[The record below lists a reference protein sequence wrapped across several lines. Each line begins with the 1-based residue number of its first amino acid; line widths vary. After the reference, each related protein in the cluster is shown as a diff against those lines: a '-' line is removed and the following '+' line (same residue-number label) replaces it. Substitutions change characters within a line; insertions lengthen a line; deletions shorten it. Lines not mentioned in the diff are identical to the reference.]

1 MIEPP
6 QGGNRLLLQSLN
18 LVLRNVS
25 QSFQEVEV
33 DVELDRRLPQ
43 ARVME
48 EIEIVTDKK
57 PRQLS
62 SDLMGVQARG
72 IVRQE
77 TPFLGRRPRLE
88 FFIRHIA
95 EVRCRCEPLGLQRLQ
110 GMLRITG
117 DEALDHLPHLVEL
130 EVLTV
135 VAEHLLLRRSGE
147 AVPKDPN
154 GPPKLCIAHE
164 GDSFQEFVGPPFD
177 VSSLALDPWM
187 LFHFTD
193 LVDYDAMT

>member
-33 DVELDRRLPQ
+33 DVELDRRLPK
-43 ARVME
+43 AGVME

-62 SDLMGVQARG
+62 SDLMGVQASG

-77 TPFLGRRPRLE
+77 TPFLGRRHRLE
-88 FFIRHIA
+88 FFIRQIA
-95 EVRCRCEPLGLQRLQ
+95 EARCRCEPLALQSLQR
-110 GMLRITG
+110 MLRITR
-117 DEALDHLPHLVEL
+117 DEALDPLPHLVQL

-135 VAEHLLLRRSGE
+135 VPEHLLLCRTGE
-147 AVPKDPN
+147 AVSKDPN
-154 GPPKLCIAHE
+154 GPPKLCIVHE
-164 GDSFQEFVGPPFD
+164 G
-177 VSSLALDPWM
+177 
-187 LFHFTD
+187 
-193 LVDYDAMT
+193 